1 MKKTFLVL
9 PLALLVSGAVNAA
22 TDNTFYAGAR
32 LGNSFY
38 DLKHSEGINLDNE
51 NLAGGVFMGYKVT
64 PWFALETGY
73 THLGSTTVEGTDAKV
88 RIQGA
93 DILAKFSYN
102 VTENVDLYVKGGT
115 YYYDAHSKNLGSE
128 KSHGWTGT
136 AGLGMDYFITK
147 NLSAG
152 LDYQYYHDIKLGSD
166 KTDVH
171 FVGATLAYHWG
182 APAPVVAPEVVYVDQ
197 VSVAKIEELKLTVPF
212 AFDSTTITA
221 GDASKLAPFEERLNT
236 YPDATITVVGHTDS
250 TGSEAYNQ
258 KLSQERAEA
267 VAQALRTHLNV
278 GADRVLSEGRGELDP
293 IASNDT
299 AEGRSENRRVDIIV
313 PELNVETVTQVVAE

>member
-22 TDNTFYAGAR
+22 TDNPFYAGAR

-38 DLKHSEGINLDNE
+38 DIKDSTNNIDLENKNLS
-51 NLAGGVFMGYKVT
+51 GGVFAGYQIT
-64 PWFALETGY
+64 PWFAAEVGY
-73 THLGSTTVEGTDAKV
+73 TNLGSATDKNSEGKFTA
-88 RIQGA
+88 QGA
-93 DILAKFSYN
+93 DLVGKYSYAINDKIDVFAKLGVF
-102 VTENVDLYVKGGT
+102 
-115 YYYDAHSKNLGSE
+115 YYDWNAKNGATGSDNGFA
-128 KSHGWTGT
+128 ST
-136 AGLGMDYFITK
+136 AGVGAEYYINNNVSTRVE
-147 NLSAG
+147 
-152 LDYQYYHDIKLGSD
+152 YQYYKDVGGADIQFAGVS
-166 KTDVH
+166 
-171 FVGATLAYHWG
+171 LAYHWG

-197 VSVAKIEELKLTVPF
+197 VSVATIEELKLTVPF
-212 AFDSTTITA
+212 AFDSTQITA
-221 GDASKLAPFEERLNT
+221 GDASKLAPFEERLNA

-250 TGSEAYNQ
+250 TGPEAYNQ

-267 VAQALRTHLNV
+267 VASALRTHLNV

-313 PELNVETVTQVVAE
+313 PELNIETVTQVVAQ

>member
-22 TDNTFYAGAR
+22 TDNPFYAGAR

-38 DLKHSEGINLDNE
+38 DIKDSTNNIDLENKNLS
-51 NLAGGVFMGYKVT
+51 GGVFAGYQIT
-64 PWFALETGY
+64 PWFAAEVGY
-73 THLGSTTVEGTDAKV
+73 TNLGSATDKNSEGKFTA
-88 RIQGA
+88 QGA
-93 DILAKFSYN
+93 DLVGKYSYAINDKIDVFAKLGVF
-102 VTENVDLYVKGGT
+102 
-115 YYYDAHSKNLGSE
+115 YYDWNAKNGATGSDNGFA
-128 KSHGWTGT
+128 ST
-136 AGLGMDYFITK
+136 AGVGAEYYINNNVSTRIE
-147 NLSAG
+147 
-152 LDYQYYHDIKLGSD
+152 YQYYKDVGGADIQFAGVS
-166 KTDVH
+166 
-171 FVGATLAYHWG
+171 LAYHWG
-182 APAPVVAPEVVYVDQ
+182 APAPVIAPEVVYVDQ

-221 GDASKLAPFEERLNT
+221 GDASKLAPFEERLNQ

-250 TGSEAYNQ
+250 TGPEAYNQ

-267 VAQALRTHLNV
+267 VASALRTHLNV

-293 IASNDT
+293 IAPNDT

-313 PELNVETVTQVVAE
+313 PELNIETVTQVVAQ

>member
-22 TDNTFYAGAR
+22 TDNPFYAGAR

-38 DLKHSEGINLDNE
+38 DIKDSTNNIDLENKNLS
-51 NLAGGVFMGYKVT
+51 GGVFAGYQIT
-64 PWFALETGY
+64 PWFAAEVGY
-73 THLGSTTVEGTDAKV
+73 TNLGSATDKNSEGKFTA
-88 RIQGA
+88 QGA
-93 DILAKFSYN
+93 DLVGKYSYAINDKIDVFAKLGVF
-102 VTENVDLYVKGGT
+102 
-115 YYYDAHSKNLGSE
+115 YYDWNAKNGATGSDNGFA
-128 KSHGWTGT
+128 ST
-136 AGLGMDYFITK
+136 AGVGAEYYINNNVSTRVE
-147 NLSAG
+147 
-152 LDYQYYHDIKLGSD
+152 YQYYKDVGGADIQFAGVS
-166 KTDVH
+166 
-171 FVGATLAYHWG
+171 LAYHWG

-197 VSVAKIEELKLTVPF
+197 VSVATIEELKLTVPF

-250 TGSEAYNQ
+250 TGPEAYNQ

-267 VAQALRTHLNV
+267 VAKELRAHLNV
-278 GADRVLSEGRGELDP
+278 GEDRVLSEGRGELDP

-313 PELNVETVTQVVAE
+313 PELNIETVTQVVAQ

>member
-22 TDNTFYAGAR
+22 TDNPFYAGAR

-38 DLKHSEGINLDNE
+38 DIKDSTNNIDLENKNLSGGIF
-51 NLAGGVFMGYKVT
+51 AGYQIT
-64 PWFALETGY
+64 PWFAAEVGY
-73 THLGSTTVEGTDAKV
+73 TNLGSATDKNSEGKFTA
-88 RIQGA
+88 QGA
-93 DILAKFSYN
+93 DLVGKYSYAINDKIDVFAKLGVF
-102 VTENVDLYVKGGT
+102 
-115 YYYDAHSKNLGSE
+115 YYDWNAKNGATGSDNGFA
-128 KSHGWTGT
+128 ST
-136 AGLGMDYFITK
+136 AGVGAEYYINNNVSTRVE
-147 NLSAG
+147 
-152 LDYQYYHDIKLGSD
+152 YQYYKDVGGADIQFAGVS
-166 KTDVH
+166 
-171 FVGATLAYHWG
+171 LAYHWG

-197 VSVAKIEELKLTVPF
+197 VSVATIEELKLTVPF
-212 AFDSTTITA
+212 AFDSTQITA
-221 GDASKLAPFEERLNT
+221 GDASKLAPFEERLNA

-250 TGSEAYNQ
+250 TGPEAYNQ

-267 VAQALRTHLNV
+267 VASALRTHLNV

-313 PELNVETVTQVVAE
+313 PELNIETVTQVVAQ